1 MSEKV
6 KFEPGDKVSILEH
19 RRAPALY
26 PNCVY
31 TEPASEGWVV
41 AGHAPLSR
49 PWQNKW
55 MLERIDPNNGEATRN
70 FIDGGYMALVE
81 KGPGSFIPGVSR
93 PYSEREIKAQRFDA
107 FLERLD
113 AATQPDKLKHQ
124 GYSNAATFLAVTYL
138 RNDHRFAEQMVPQLR
153 RKDGSLNPE
162 RVRKA
167 FSTLGL
173 RVDGWATESPIDVPG
188 EFAHYNHGAPMWRLN
203 VNWPEVAEDFRAEES
218 ES

>member
-1 MSEKV
+1 MSQEP

-19 RRAPALY
+19 RRAPELY
-26 PNCVY
+26 PDRVY
-31 TEPASEGWVV
+31 AEPASEGWVV

-55 MLERIDPNNGEATRN
+55 MLERIDPDNGEATRT
-70 FIDGGYMALVE
+70 FINGGYMALVE

-93 PYSEREIKAQRFDA
+93 PYSEREIKAQRFVA
-107 FLERLD
+107 FLARLD

-138 RNDHRFAEQMVPQLR
+138 RNDPRFAEQMVPQLR

-173 RVDGWATESPIDVPG
+173 RVDKWAYESPIDVSG
-188 EFAHYNHGAPMWRLN
+188 EFAMYNLGRPMWRLN

-218 ES
+218 EG